1 MSNKDT
7 QYDWEAIMEGN
18 TEEVNAFIDQMD
30 AKEFKTFMREYQEVT
45 PRAAGAY
52 MGRAQRLPDPQGQ
65 EKLEPR
71 APAEKEWAD
80 RHTVMT
86 FDRPDADEYNATGE
100 MGQAQV
106 PTAPN
111 NPPKPEASPSFASVK
126 RMLQSR

>member
-1 MSNKDT
+1 MSKKDT
-7 QYDWEAIMEGN
+7 QYNWEAIMEAN
-18 TEEVNAFIDQMD
+18 AQEVNAFIDQLNEE
-30 AKEFKTFMREYQEVT
+30 EFKTFMREYQEVS

-71 APAEKEWAD
+71 APAEKDWAD
-80 RHTVMT
+80 RHTVLT

-100 MGQAQV
+100 MDQAPA

-111 NPPKPEASPSFASVK
+111 NPPKPEASPSFTRIK
-126 RMLQSR
+126 RMLQR